1 MTIDI
6 ETVWKSL
13 RGIHDPELDMSIVEL
28 GLVYG
33 VEIRDAAVHITMTA
47 TSPGCPIAQSMSR
60 WVSDAISRVPG
71 VEQVEVRLTFD
82 PPWSPGRV
90 NPGPFTPRMTG
101 VIPAPTPKILP

>member
-13 RGIHDPELDMSIVEL
+13 RGIHDPELDMSIVDL

-33 VEIRDAAVHITMTA
+33 VEIRDAAIYITMTA
-47 TSPGCPIAQSMSR
+47 TSPNCPIAESMGH
-60 WVSDAISRVPG
+60 WVSEAVSRVPG

-90 NPGPFTPRMTG
+90 RPGRPTPRMTG
-101 VIPAPTPKILP
+101 VIPGPAPVVLP